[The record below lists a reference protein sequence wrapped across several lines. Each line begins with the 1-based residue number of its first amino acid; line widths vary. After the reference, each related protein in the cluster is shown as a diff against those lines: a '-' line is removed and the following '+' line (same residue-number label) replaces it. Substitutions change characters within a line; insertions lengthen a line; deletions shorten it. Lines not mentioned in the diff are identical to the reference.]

1 MKFCRTNG
9 SSNLYVCL
17 SVWST
22 VHLIYFGL
30 GGCFVWIQINSVF
43 CDKMVKVC
51 HPCCFVSSKW
61 KMNSISAAA
70 VLKLRAELL
79 VFSTYLRTFA
89 CRKGNLHVC
98 RYKFRTLV
106 HCFGHLLWLCIF
118 YIFLIHRFFYYF
130 LYLNLCKVCRYK
142 DLIKRRF

>member
-1 MKFCRTNG
+1 MKFYRTNG
-9 SSNLYVCL
+9 LSNLYVCL
-17 SVWST
+17 SVCLVDSSSDLLRTW
-22 VHLIYFGL
+22 
-30 GGCFVWIQINSVF
+30 WVF
-43 CDKMVKVC
+43 CLDSNKLCCDKMVKVC

-106 HCFGHLLWLCIF
+106 HCFGHLLWLCIL